1 MANAFQMIAH
11 RSREHGRGELRKPY
25 PVKVLLS
32 LQSVLR
38 AGDLVSKHSHFPVLL
53 SIWPSR
59 FSFMCE
65 ISKTAQHADHGIEIQ
80 GEILKAGLCHLPA
93 YIRMKISSSCFVF
106 RFVCHL
112 KLFVI

>member
-25 PVKVLLS
+25 PVKVLQS
-32 LQSVLR
+32 LQSVLQT
-38 AGDLVSKHSHFPVLL
+38 GDLVSKHSHFPVLL
-53 SIWPSR
+53 SIWSSR

-80 GEILKAGLCHLPA
+80 GKILKAPLCHVPA
-93 YIRMKISSSCFVF
+93 YMRVTSALSFG
-106 RFVCHL
+106 
-112 KLFVI
+112 LFVI